1 MIDNCA
7 QLLSQGQGATKNMT
21 VILAKQNQV
30 PSIASLKPV
39 GTVNGIG
46 AGIVVSTRVPTN
58 IFDFESSLTL
68 KITGDV
74 VMKLAGGSNGRTLRA
89 SVGNSLDINEET
101 SFSLQVALK
110 QELVS
115 VEGSMSSA
123 AFVPIVSNS
132 FFAALGMVFCLAY
145 AMW

>member
-1 MIDNCA
+1 
-7 QLLSQGQGATKNMT
+7 MT
-21 VILAKQNQV
+21 VIAAKEIQFS
-30 PSIASLKPV
+30 SIASLEPV
-39 GTVNGIG
+39 GTVNGTG

-58 IFDFESSLTL
+58 IFDFESPLTL
-68 KITGDV
+68 EITGDV
-74 VMKLAGGSNGRTLRA
+74 VMKLAGDSNGRTLRA
-89 SVGNSLDINEET
+89 SVGNSLDTNEET

-123 AFVPIVSNS
+123 TFVPTVSNS

>member
-1 MIDNCA
+1 MV
-7 QLLSQGQGATKNMT
+7 SQGQDTTKNMT
-21 VILAKQNQV
+21 VISDKGIEV
-30 PSIASLKPV
+30 PSIASFKSV
-39 GTVNGIG
+39 GIVNGTG

-58 IFDFESSLTL
+58 IFDFNSSLTL
-68 KITGDV
+68 EITGDV
-74 VMKLAGGSNGRTLRA
+74 VMKLAGDSNGRTLRA
-89 SVGNSLDINEET
+89 SVGNSLDTNEET